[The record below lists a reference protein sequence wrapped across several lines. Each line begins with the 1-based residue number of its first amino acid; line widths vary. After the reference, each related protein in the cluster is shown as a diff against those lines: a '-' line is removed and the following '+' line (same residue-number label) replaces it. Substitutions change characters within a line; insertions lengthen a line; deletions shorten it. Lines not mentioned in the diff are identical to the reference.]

1 MQTKKRS
8 VSNRGNPMN
17 SRMKKLLVPVLLLGV
32 MACNDTNAP
41 LMDLDDAPESSQ
53 RMTLNHLRWDMS
65 NGAPS
70 FSAKA
75 FSDVGEVPLAENE
88 YGALLDDGVG
98 GGDYTVSFWAVR
110 GQRRYV
116 RIEYEDIDEDTFDDM
131 EHEFLR
137 LEVFDPVAYA
147 DGTPIAMGEYVLIT
161 VTIDS
166 ETLAVELQPSGIQF
180 GAEKTRLRMSYSHAD
195 PDMDNDGDVDAD
207 DAYIENNLLDLW
219 VQEDPNSPWGLVT
232 ASQSVDSERFIGI
245 LEHFSE
251 YAISW

>member
-1 MQTKKRS
+1 MIYR
-8 VSNRGNPMN
+8 P
-17 SRMKKLLVPVLLLGV
+17 KKLHLPMLLLGV
-32 MACNDTNAP
+32 MACNEANAP
-41 LMDLDDAPESSQ
+41 VIDDAPESPQ
-53 RMTLNHLRWDMS
+53 RMSLNHLRWDMS

-75 FSDVGEVPLAENE
+75 FSDAGEVPLAENE
-88 YGALLDDGVG
+88 YGALLEDD

-116 RIEYEDIDEDTFDDM
+116 RIDYEDIDEDTFDDM
-131 EHEFLR
+131 EEEFLR

-147 DGTPIAMGEYVLIT
+147 DGTPIAVGEYVLIT

-180 GAEKTRLRMSYSHAD
+180 GAEKTQLRVSYSHAD

-207 DAYIENNLLDLW
+207 DAYIENNLLDMW
-219 VQEDPNSPWGLVT
+219 VQETPDDPWSTVF
-232 ASQSVDSERFIGI
+232 SYQSTYWNRFYGN